1 MKKIFKIFIST
12 FIITMTFCS
21 IFSVEAS
28 SKTGHKEFSDI
39 TFLYD
44 ESAKLLIKMSKNEKR
59 QMLKNVKRK
68 AFVYNSFVNI
78 NTHKV

>member
-1 MKKIFKIFIST
+1 MRKIFKIFIST

-44 ESAKLLIKMSKNEKR
+44 ESAKLLIIMSSH
-59 QMLKNVKRK
+59 L
-68 AFVYNSFVNI
+68 
-78 NTHKV
+78 